1 MVLEE
6 SVLVLRKYILKS
18 LETIGY
24 PRALN
29 LKCIRKKKRN
39 VCVSIH
45 TYTKR
50 ENGKAN
56 VIVCS
61 RGKGTK

>member
-24 PRALN
+24 PCALN
-29 LKCIRKKKRN
+29 LKCIREKKRN
-39 VCVSIH
+39 VCLY
-45 TYTKR
+45 TYIYR
-50 ENGKAN
+50 ERL
-56 VIVCS
+56 VRQMS
-61 RGKGTK
+61 